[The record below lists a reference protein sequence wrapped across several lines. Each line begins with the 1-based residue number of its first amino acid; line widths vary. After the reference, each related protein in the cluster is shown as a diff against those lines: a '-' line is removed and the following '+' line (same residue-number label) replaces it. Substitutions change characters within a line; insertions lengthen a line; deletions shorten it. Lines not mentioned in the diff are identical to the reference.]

1 MTNSALVLHK
11 ASRVRGR
18 LLRVRDGLTV
28 GRDAFAGETG
38 RIEQVAF
45 NIFLAMQECLDLASH
60 IVSDQGWG
68 TPATLAETF
77 DLLEQHG
84 VLTTDIAQAMR
95 RGTRLRNL
103 IAHAYGDLDGA
114 KLFDAASAGQVQIEE
129 FLAEIAGWMARSA
142 VRGPG

>member
-1 MTNSALVLHK
+1 
-11 ASRVRGR
+11 
-18 LLRVRDGLTV
+18 
-28 GRDAFAGETG
+28 
-38 RIEQVAF
+38 
-45 NIFLAMQECLDLASH
+45 
-60 IVSDQGWG
+60 
-68 TPATLAETF
+68 
-77 DLLEQHG
+77 
-84 VLTTDIAQAMR
+84 LTTDIAQAMR

>member
-60 IVSDQGWG
+60 IVSDQ
-68 TPATLAETF
+68 
-77 DLLEQHG
+77 
-84 VLTTDIAQAMR
+84 
-95 RGTRLRNL
+95 
-103 IAHAYGDLDGA
+103 DGA
-114 KLFDAASAGQVQIEE
+114 RRRRWRRRLTCSSSMAS
-129 FLAEIAGWMARSA
+129 
-142 VRGPG
+142 